1 MFCEWMISFSHI
13 YYDKHESGFLLLPM
27 IPLFLDH
34 VFVKKYFVQ
43 LEENFWKRVVY
54 FKNMGFFWFSNAVL
68 FKCYYVHWKKSHS
81 FGTIYKNDV
90 DTFMFKNFDK
100 VCYLSKSYTCL
111 FSCWC
116 INAFLIKPT
125 ENLNNQAIN
134 TYWCIVHVYTKS
146 YTFIYQVL
154 CTRYVQKR
162 RNFKFDIVYFLV
174 K

>member
-1 MFCEWMISFSHI
+1 
-13 YYDKHESGFLLLPM
+13 
-27 IPLFLDH
+27 
-34 VFVKKYFVQ
+34 
-43 LEENFWKRVVY
+43 
-54 FKNMGFFWFSNAVL
+54 MGFFWFSNAVL

-125 ENLNNQAIN
+125 ENLNSQAIN

-162 RNFKFDIVYFLV
+162 RNFKFDIVYRVFFGQIVTPFPFEIFIGVNVRLLGLKPV
-174 K
+174 QMKWNCDKLFSVFSGGQLTYCTV

>member
-1 MFCEWMISFSHI
+1 M
-13 YYDKHESGFLLLPM
+13 
-27 IPLFLDH
+27 
-34 VFVKKYFVQ
+34 Q
-43 LEENFWKRVVY
+43 LEENFWKRVGY
-54 FKNMGFFWFSNAVL
+54 FKNMGFFFGLATQ
-68 FKCYYVHWKKSHS
+68 YYLNVIMYTEKKSHS
-81 FGTIYKNDV
+81 CGKIYKNDV

-125 ENLNNQAIN
+125 ENLNSQAIN

-162 RNFKFDIVYFLV
+162 RNFKCDIVYFLV

>member
-1 MFCEWMISFSHI
+1 
-13 YYDKHESGFLLLPM
+13 
-27 IPLFLDH
+27 
-34 VFVKKYFVQ
+34 
-43 LEENFWKRVVY
+43 
-54 FKNMGFFWFSNAVL
+54 MGFFWFSNAVL
-68 FKCYYVHWKKSHS
+68 FKCYNVHWKKSHS

-125 ENLNNQAIN
+125 ENLNSQAIN

-146 YTFIYQVL
+146 YTFIYQV
-154 CTRYVQKR
+154 CTKKK
-162 RNFKFDIVYFLV
+162 KF
-174 K
+174 

>member
-1 MFCEWMISFSHI
+1 
-13 YYDKHESGFLLLPM
+13 
-27 IPLFLDH
+27 
-34 VFVKKYFVQ
+34 
-43 LEENFWKRVVY
+43 
-54 FKNMGFFWFSNAVL
+54 MGFFWFSNAVL

-81 FGTIYKNDV
+81 FGKIYRNDV

-125 ENLNNQAIN
+125 ENLNSQAIN

-162 RNFKFDIVYFLV
+162 RNSSAILYIFWSKVTPFPFEIFIGVNVRLLGLKPVQMKWNCDKLFSVFSGRQHIVLCNIGVLERFCFL
-174 K
+174 

>member
-1 MFCEWMISFSHI
+1 
-13 YYDKHESGFLLLPM
+13 
-27 IPLFLDH
+27 
-34 VFVKKYFVQ
+34 
-43 LEENFWKRVVY
+43 
-54 FKNMGFFWFSNAVL
+54 MGFFLFSNAVL

-125 ENLNNQAIN
+125 ENLNSQAIN
-134 TYWCIVHVYTKS
+134 TYWCIVHVPGIYKKL
-146 YTFIYQVL
+146 YIYIPGIMYQV
-154 CTRYVQKR
+154 CTKKK
-162 RNFKFDIVYFLV
+162 KF
-174 K
+174 